1 MTREDEAKIR
11 EMIKNALDKEIKKE
25 REEAEK
31 KIAKLFKDSEKTQ
44 KDEFL
49 SSLKTE
55 LNSIDKKFLTKQE
68 IKDLLAKA
76 FMKQHKFMWEK
87 SKFITSYFND
97 L

>member
-1 MTREDEAKIR
+1 MTKEDEAKIR
-11 EMIKNALDKEIKKE
+11 DMIKSVLDKEIKKE
-25 REEAEK
+25 REETEK
-31 KIAKLFKDSEKTQ
+31 KLSKISKDNEKNQ

-49 SSLKTE
+49 
-55 LNSIDKKFLTKQE
+55 TKQD

-87 SKFITSYFND
+87 SKFLTTYFND

>member
-1 MTREDEAKIR
+1 MTREDEIKVR
-11 EMIKNALDKEIKKE
+11 EMIKSALDKEIKKE
-25 REEAEK
+25 REDAERNLS
-31 KIAKLFKDSEKTQ
+31 KLFKDSEKAQ

-49 SSLKTE
+49 SSLKKE

-68 IKDLLAKA
+68 IKDLLSKA

-87 SKFITSYFND
+87 SKFITTYFND

>member
-1 MTREDEAKIR
+1 MTREDEIKVR
-11 EMIKNALDKEIKKE
+11 DMIKSTLDKEIKKE
-25 REEAEK
+25 REDAEK
-31 KIAKLFKDSEKTQ
+31 KLSKLFKDNEKTQ

-49 SSLKTE
+49 SSLKKE
-55 LNSIDKKFLTKQE
+55 VDSMDKKFLTKQE

-87 SKFITSYFND
+87 SKFITTYFND